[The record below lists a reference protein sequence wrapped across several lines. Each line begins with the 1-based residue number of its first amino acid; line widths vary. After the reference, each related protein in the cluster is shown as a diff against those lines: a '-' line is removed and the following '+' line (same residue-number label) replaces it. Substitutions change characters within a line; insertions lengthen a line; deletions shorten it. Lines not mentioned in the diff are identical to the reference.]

1 MEPYHYNQPL
11 ISVVIPAMN
20 EENNLPHVLPF
31 IPLTV
36 HEVILVDGNSTDNTI
51 AAAQKLWPSIR
62 IIKQS
67 GKGKGAALR
76 QGFEAST
83 GDIIVMLDA
92 DGSANPREIPRFV
105 DALLKG
111 YDFAKG
117 SRFMRGGGSH
127 DITFIRTT
135 GNFLLS
141 HFVNLLYWTNF
152 TDLCYGYNVFWK
164 YCLDYINVDT
174 DGFEVETLISLRI
187 LRAKLKIIEI
197 PSFEYPR
204 LHGQSN
210 LDTFPDGWRV
220 LKTILKERVREV
232 PQSLQVHHFA
242 SLPKTTDQLPV
253 PQVPAEPTTDEIS
266 TPPGRIQSL
275 AAKKVHLERVKSTK

>member
-1 MEPYHYNQPL
+1 MEQNHHNQPL

-20 EENNLPHVLPF
+20 EEHNLPHVLPF

-51 AAAQKLWPSIR
+51 TAAQELWPSIR
-62 IIKQS
+62 IVKQA

-105 DALLKG
+105 DSLLKG

-127 DITFIRTT
+127 DITFVRTT

-141 HFVNLLYWTNF
+141 RFVNLLYWTNF

-164 YCLDYINVDT
+164 YCLNYINVDT

-204 LHGQSN
+204 VHGASN
-210 LDTFPDGWRV
+210 LNTFRDGWRV

-232 PQSLQVHHFA
+232 PHALQVHHFA

-253 PQVPAEPTTDEIS
+253 TKLPVEPTTDALA
-266 TPPGRIQSL
+266 TPPLLLEPAKQS
-275 AAKKVHLERVKSTK
+275 HLERVRSTK